1 MNSPFTH
8 WVKHPLPPV
17 LAHRALDAKITI
29 STCELLAAS
38 SNVRRH
44 VKDIVT
50 TKKVAANLLEADE
63 SDVYSYGVSEPDPE
77 LSSIFFNLVKYNPSS
92 SAAASLPLRVI
103 FPTFAPGVEPECI
116 LDGGAQIV
124 VMRRDI
130 WEKLQTP
137 ITVNKAMSMESANA
151 TTTMTLGVLENH
163 PVQLGPIT
171 VYLQIQVVNEAP
183 CEFLLG
189 RPFFDITSCAEVSR
203 SGGNHE
209 IHVKDP
215 STGIPYVFAT
225 QPRLR
230 KTSRDHPENSKGH
243 FSGNFLSVDDSAIAQ
258 RPSSSRSKLASHFA
272 ESSPAHSQNQS
283 LGRPVL
289 SFLGSTN
296 QLPHVSPP
304 SSQCFISSIV
314 SSPLA
319 SHSPQDPSP
328 QENLLDSFISLFSA
342 SSTGR
347 NLASAFAT
355 YQDILPSISFP
366 DLLTPLSACPQWF
379 SNRYAKILSPD
390 VSPASVFA
398 NTEVADTIRPVATTL
413 PEDFRVICPE
423 DPDLLSHLPHILT

>member
-183 CEFLLG
+183 FEVLLG

-230 KTSRDHPENSKGH
+230 KTSRDHPENSKSH

-258 RPSSSRSKLASHFA
+258 RPSSSRSEPASHFA

-289 SFLGSTN
+289 PLLGSIN

-314 SSPLA
+314 SSPLV
-319 SHSPQDPSP
+319 SHSPQDPSPQDSSP
-328 QENLLDSFISLFSA
+328 QENLLDSFISLFFT

-355 YQDILPSISFP
+355 YCQGHS
-366 DLLTPLSACPQWF
+366 
-379 SNRYAKILSPD
+379 
-390 VSPASVFA
+390 
-398 NTEVADTIRPVATTL
+398 TL
-413 PEDFRVICPE
+413 NNP
-423 DPDLLSHLPHILT
+423 